1 MTCGTSSTLSR
12 WLNPGSFLL
21 AAAVVL
27 SVASPARAESGG
39 PSFDEA
45 NRAYSGGHYADAVAD
60 FDTLARSHGWSAPL
74 LYDLANAYA
83 QEGNVGL
90 AVLNYERAQVLAPRD
105 PDIAANL
112 AYVRAK
118 AGLPAPMQPWYQRLA
133 RTFSLTTWTLLALS
147 GFWLACVAFLAGRK
161 WRMRRLVHAGVFAA
175 LVGVSTLAAAVVLD
189 RDLDH
194 AVVVERKTAPVRVSP
209 FDSAASEAV
218 LSEGEEISIIGHHG
232 DFLRVRDGQG
242 RRGWVQSAAVQL
254 VVPRRS

>member
-1 MTCGTSSTLSR
+1 MTSARSSTIPRWLKHGTS
-12 WLNPGSFLL
+12 LL
-21 AAAVVL
+21 AAIL
-27 SVASPARAESGG
+27 LLGVAGPARAESHGA
-39 PSFDEA
+39 SFDEA
-45 NRAYSGGHYADAVAD
+45 NRSYSEGHFADAVTD
-60 FDTLARSHGWSAPL
+60 FETLARTHGWSAPL

-90 AVLNYERAQVLAPRD
+90 SVLNYERAQVLAPRD

-118 AGLPAPMQPWYQRLA
+118 AGLPAPVQPWYQRFA
-133 RTFSLTTWTLLALS
+133 RTFSLTTWTLLAVF

-161 WRMRRLVHAGVFAA
+161 WRVRRLVRAAFFAA
-175 LVGVSTLAAAVVLD
+175 LVGVSTTTAAVVLD

-209 FDSAASEAV
+209 FDTAASEAS
-218 LSEGEEISIIGHHG
+218 LSEGEDVSIIGRHG
-232 DFLRVRDGQG
+232 DFVRVRDGQG
-242 RRGWVQSAAVQL
+242 RKGWARSAAVQF